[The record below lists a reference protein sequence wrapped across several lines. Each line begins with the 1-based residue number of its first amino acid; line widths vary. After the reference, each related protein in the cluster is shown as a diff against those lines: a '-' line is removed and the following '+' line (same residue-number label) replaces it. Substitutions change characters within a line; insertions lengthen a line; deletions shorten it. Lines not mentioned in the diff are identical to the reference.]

1 MLGTTVKHASSKFV
15 DQDLCEWCC
24 RWLHLDTWLGR
35 SVAASVAMDAALL
48 CAGQPHV
55 LQQQLLA
62 AAALK
67 MMGHCD
73 HQGGGTL
80 QQYQSAA
87 IALAVSLEAQVRQ
100 LHPCA

>member
-1 MLGTTVKHASSKFV
+1 M
-15 DQDLCEWCC
+15 EW
-24 RWLHLDTWLGR
+24 
-35 SVAASVAMDAALL
+35 ALL
-48 CAGQPHV
+48 RVGQPHV

-80 QQYQSAA
+80 HEYQSAA

-100 LHPCA
+100 LHPCAWWRVTVLPPPLPAFPCLGCLIARIPAI